1 MSIGAGPAP
10 GLVTGWL
17 RPNLIPWKT
26 VCMQISAKADY
37 AVRSLV
43 ELAADSARPLTCE
56 SIASSQDIPF
66 RFLKSVFRDLR
77 REGLVRSQRGC
88 EGGYWI
94 ARDPA
99 AITVAEV
106 MTAVDGDL
114 FTVRGERPADLRHPG
129 AAQGVAGLW
138 RQLAT
143 AAEARLRD
151 TTIADL
157 AAHPD
162 SGEGEAV
169 RPDPARGGAAP
180 VAESPRG
187 AGPDGGR
194 QVPESAASV

>member
-1 MSIGAGPAP
+1 
-10 GLVTGWL
+10 
-17 RPNLIPWKT
+17 
-26 VCMQISAKADY
+26 MQISAKADY

-106 MTAVDGDL
+106 MTAVDGEL
-114 FTVRGERPADLRHPG
+114 FTVRGERPDRLRHPG
-129 AAQGVAGLW
+129 AAQGVADLW
-138 RQLAT
+138 HHLAT
-143 AAEARLRD
+143 TAEARLRA

-157 AAHPD
+157 ASHPRPAQPRPAQ
-162 SGEGEAV
+162 SGAA
-169 RPDPARGGAAP
+169 PAGAAPAGAAP
-180 VAESPRG
+180 VGAVPVTEPRDVE
-187 AGPDGGR
+187 PHVGR